1 MFRKSLRTGAL
12 LIAAAIVIAA
22 LLGNR
27 VGAFQHQHG
36 GMPGMAGPAST
47 ENSKSAHAG
56 HPPAASG
63 ERKVL
68 YWYDPMH
75 PQYKANGPGI
85 APDCG
90 MQLVPR
96 YADEGSGNAPPGS
109 VQVDAARQQLIG
121 VRTAVVERQSL
132 VRTIHTT
139 GQVVQDETR
148 LAHVH
153 VKVNGWIDQVF
164 VNFVGQQVRK
174 GDPLFTFYS
183 PDLVATQEE
192 YLIAKRGESSLA
204 ASPFKEVSSA
214 AGALLRASRDRLRLW
229 DLTEEQIRK
238 LDETGEVS
246 RTLTFYSP
254 ITGFVL
260 DRKAFPQTAITPD
273 TELYTVADLSSVWVN
288 ADIFQDELPYVRLGQ
303 GAEVSLSYYPG
314 RAWRGRVAY
323 IYPDLD
329 PQTHTAKV
337 RLNFPNRRLELKP
350 QMFAEVE
357 IKVDYGRPLVVPQ
370 EAVLDSGDRQTVFV
384 AHPGG
389 YFEPRQIKIG
399 PQVDGK
405 VVVLS
410 GLKPG
415 ESIVTSGNFLVD
427 SESQLKNAMGGM
439 QH

>member
-1 MFRKSLRTGAL
+1 MVSKFLRIGAL
-12 LIAAAIVIAA
+12 LAAGAILGIV
-22 LLGNR
+22 LLNNR
-27 VGAFQHQHG
+27 VGAFQRQHE
-36 GMPGMAGPAST
+36 GMPGMAAPASAA
-47 ENSKSAHAG
+47 NSPSAHAG
-56 HPPAASG
+56 HAAAAPG
-63 ERKVL
+63 ERKIL

-75 PQYKANGPGI
+75 PQYKANAPGI

-90 MQLVPR
+90 MELVPK
-96 YADEGSGNAPPGS
+96 YADEEGNAPPGS
-109 VQVDAARQQLIG
+109 VKVDPARQQVIG
-121 VRTAVVERQSL
+121 VRTAVVERQNL
-132 VRTIHTT
+132 ARTIHTT

-192 YLIAKRGESSLA
+192 YLIAKRGDSSLG
-204 ASPFKEVSSA
+204 ASPFKEVSRA
-214 AGALLRASRDRLRLW
+214 AGSLLRASRDRLKLW

-260 DRKAFPQTAITPD
+260 DRKAFPQTAITPE

-288 ADIFQDELPYVRLGQ
+288 ADIFQEELPYVRVGQ
-303 GAEVSLSYYPG
+303 SAQVSLSYYPG

-323 IYPDLD
+323 IYPGLD

-337 RLNFPNRRLELKP
+337 RLDFANPRLELKP
-350 QMFAEVE
+350 QMFTEVE
-357 IKVDYGRPLVVPQ
+357 IKVDYGRPIAVPQ
-370 EAVLDSGDRQTVFV
+370 EAVLDSGDHQTVFI

-399 PQVDGK
+399 PQVDGQ

-415 ESIVTSGNFLVD
+415 ETIVTSGNFLVD

>member
-1 MFRKSLRTGAL
+1 MFRKSLRIGAL
-12 LIAAAIVIAA
+12 LVAAIIVAAA
-22 LLGNR
+22 LLGHR
-27 VGAFQHQHG
+27 VGAFQHE
-36 GMPGMAGPAST
+36 GMSGIAAPSAA
-47 ENSKSAHAG
+47 ENTHSAHAA
-56 HPPAASG
+56 HPAAVRG

-75 PQYKANGPGI
+75 PQYKANAPGI

-90 MQLVPR
+90 MQLVPK
-96 YADEGSGNAPPGS
+96 YADEDANNAPPGS
-109 VQVDAARQQLIG
+109 VKVDPARQQLIG
-121 VRTAVVERQSL
+121 VRTAAVERQSL

-174 GDPLFTFYS
+174 GEPLFTFYS

-192 YLIAKRGESSLA
+192 YLIAKRGDSSLG

-214 AGALLRASRDRLRLW
+214 AGSLLRASRDRLRLW

-254 ITGFVL
+254 ITGYVL
-260 DRKAFPQTAITPD
+260 DRKAFPQTAITPE
-273 TELYTVADLSSVWVN
+273 TELYTVADLSWVWVN
-288 ADIFQDELPYVRLGQ
+288 ADIFQNELPYVRVGQ
-303 GAEVSLSYYPG
+303 GAEVNLSYYPG

-323 IYPDLD
+323 IYPGLD

-337 RLNFPNRRLELKP
+337 RLDFPNPHLDLKP

-357 IKVDYGRPLVVPQ
+357 IKVDYGRPMVVPQ
-370 EAVLDSGDRQTVFV
+370 EAVLDSGDRQTVFI
-384 AHPGG
+384 AHEGG
-389 YFEPRQIKIG
+389 YFEPRQITIG
-399 PQVDGK
+399 PQVDSK

-415 ESIVTSGNFLVD
+415 ETIVTSGNFLVD

-439 QH
+439 KH